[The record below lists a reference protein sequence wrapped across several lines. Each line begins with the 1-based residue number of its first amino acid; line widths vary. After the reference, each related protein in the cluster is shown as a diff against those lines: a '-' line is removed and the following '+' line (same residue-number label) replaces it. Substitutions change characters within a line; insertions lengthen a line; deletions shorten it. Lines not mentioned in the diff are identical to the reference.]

1 MSIEEIKN
9 KIIEY
14 NGKIYKIKNLRD
26 GISNNWVEADFWYK
40 DRWIEVKNLQICI
53 DLRRYIDANN

>member
-1 MSIEEIKN
+1 MEEINN

-14 NGKIYKIKNLRD
+14 NGKIYKINKLYD

-40 DRWIEVKNLQICI
+40 DRWVEVINQQICI
-53 DLRRYIDANN
+53 DLRRFIDGKNKN

>member
-1 MSIEEIKN
+1 MKIER
-9 KIIEY
+9 IIEY
-14 NGKIYKIKNLRD
+14 NGKIYKIKNLYD

-53 DLRRYIDANN
+53 DLRRFIDGKNKN